1 MSMMLLGCTGY
12 IGSALAKEIERRGIP
27 AKMISRK
34 DWDYTDEETVR
45 EQLNVLQPEVLV
57 NAAAF
62 IPTPSV
68 DLCKDNKPETWRAN
82 VHLPTMLARVC
93 HELGITFCHISTACL
108 YDDKKEYTEDEFPTR
123 LGNGYCGFYLN
134 TKWFAE
140 ELVNNLCESHY
151 IWRIR
156 LPFDEVDCPRN
167 YLSKLQSFST
177 VWDQKNSLTH
187 RGDFVKSALD
197 MIEKKAP
204 FGTYH
209 MVNKGASSSAWLAE
223 YMACERAG
231 GSASRMRA
239 PMIVNGPVTGSIL
252 STAKLEATGC
262 GMRPVREAVSE
273 ALGQWRKE

>member
-1 MSMMLLGCTGY
+1 MSILLLGRTGY
-12 IGSALAKEIERRGIP
+12 IGSAFEKEIDARGIDGVC
-27 AKMISRK
+27 ANRK
-34 DWDYTDEETVR
+34 TFDYTNEELLRDYCKIKRTSVII
-45 EQLNVLQPEVLV
+45 
-57 NAAAF
+57 NAAAY

-68 DLCKDNKPETWRAN
+68 DLCKNNKPETWRAN

-108 YDDKKEYTEDEFPTR
+108 YDDAREYTEDDFPTR

-156 LPFDEVDCPRN
+156 LPFDEFDSHRN
-167 YLSKLQSFST
+167 YLSKLKAYPR
-177 VWDQKNSLTH
+177 VWDQVNSLTH

-197 MIEKKAP
+197 MVERKVH
-204 FGTYH
+204 FGTYN
-209 MVNKGASSSAWLAE
+209 MVNKG
-223 YMACERAG
+223 
-231 GSASRMRA
+231 SASALWIAERIKGTTNEHRLV
-239 PMIVNGPVTGSIL
+239 PINGPVSGSIL

-262 GMRPVREAVSE
+262 GMRPVSE
-273 ALGQWRKE
+273 AIAEALKNWVPA